1 ECVLGIVVVNVL
13 LSLDSGTNI
22 DAAAVFAALTLQW
35 LCAAYAAARIRMPE
49 QSISRA
55 LLSDILSA
63 IFLPGVMVAIV
74 YAIFSVTQ
82 IDSKLESIP
91 GFQLYFL
98 LNISTACLYLTFRLT
113 LRLWRIWSVVRR
125 RRLRWAITHTHVI
138 TVLAVMI
145 VVLLYMTFRSINS
158 DIVAVESPVNV
169 VLLNI
174 VSFVVIAVIQFIV
187 AIPIMALVMALAVVI
202 SYRASKPLTARIENL
217 AEATNR
223 LRNGD
228 YTARL
233 EPSGQDEDEIALLE
247 SNFNAMAEELEK
259 ALIALQQE
267 RDTVTGLLQ
276 NQREL
281 TASVSHELR
290 TPIAVIRG
298 NLEALQSGV
307 EDSPPAEIQTIEREV
322 LRLQTLIEDL
332 FTLSRAD
339 VGQLT
344 LRCVATDITPVIEH
358 VVKASARQARERA
371 EVKIMAKVPENLPPV
386 LIDAGRLEQILSNL
400 VQNAVRHT
408 LPGGLVVISAADEH
422 ENGQMLISV
431 HDTGQGIPPDD
442 LPHIWNR
449 FYRGTIGN
457 SATPGT
463 GLGLAVVKQL
473 TEAMDGT
480 VSVESTVGQGSRF
493 DLRFPLA

>member
-1 ECVLGIVVVNVL
+1 
-13 LSLDSGTNI
+13 
-22 DAAAVFAALTLQW
+22 
-35 LCAAYAAARIRMPE
+35 M
-49 QSISRA
+49 
-55 LLSDILSA
+55 
-63 IFLPGVMVAIV
+63 
-74 YAIFSVTQ
+74 
-82 IDSKLESIP
+82 
-91 GFQLYFL
+91 
-98 LNISTACLYLTFRLT
+98 
-113 LRLWRIWSVVRR
+113 
-125 RRLRWAITHTHVI
+125 
-138 TVLAVMI
+138 
-145 VVLLYMTFRSINS
+145 
-158 DIVAVESPVNV
+158 
-169 VLLNI
+169 
-174 VSFVVIAVIQFIV
+174 
-187 AIPIMALVMALAVVI
+187 
-202 SYRASKPLTARIENL
+202 
-217 AEATNR
+217 
-223 LRNGD
+223 
-228 YTARL
+228 
-233 EPSGQDEDEIALLE
+233 
-247 SNFNAMAEELEK
+247 
-259 ALIALQQE
+259 
-267 RDTVTGLLQ
+267 
-276 NQREL
+276 
-281 TASVSHELR
+281 
-290 TPIAVIRG
+290 
-298 NLEALQSGV
+298 
-307 EDSPPAEIQTIEREV
+307 

-332 FTLSRAD
+332 FTLSRAE

-457 SATPGT
+457 TMTPGT

-493 DLRFPLA
+493 DLRFPLV